1 MPPWCF
7 EDWLM
12 LLLIY
17 VFSIVICS
25 GKDLSS
31 ISFLRSLIN
40 WMHGSKLKLSYPGDI
55 RRRQRLLQHSLN
67 RSVDIAVEFKCDWA
81 FNWSFF
87 GIILI
92 SFSSVGSNNSLQ
104 RLVNNL
110 VGNWFF
116 PKISFFLEES
126 SISEELELWSL
137 SSSEE
142 SSSNNG
148 QSCWWYESSKDW

>member
-7 EDWLM
+7 EDWFM

-31 ISFLRSLIN
+31 MSFLRSLIN

-67 RSVDIAVEFKCDWA
+67 KSVDIAVEFKCDWA
-81 FNWSFF
+81 FIWSFF

-92 SFSSVGSNNSLQ
+92 GFSSVVGSNNSL
-104 RLVNNL
+104 RLVKL
-110 VGNWFF
+110 VGNWLF
-116 PKISFFLEES
+116 PKISSFLEES
-126 SISEELELWSL
+126 SKSEELDISSL

-142 SSSNNG
+142 SSSNKG
-148 QSCWWYESSKDW
+148 QSCWRYESSKDW